1 MPPGLAFSWP
11 LISNA
16 SQLALAEQ
24 AAAHCS
30 RVAELPCKLMPIA
43 RASPSP
49 GWSAAFHRSAP
60 RSTESRQ
67 QPFPMTLVSGKE
79 SPRSESVAF
88 IAKPP
93 HLPFGEQMCEV

>member
-60 RSTESRQ
+60 RLTESRQ

-88 IAKPP
+88 ASIAHTPSYCG
-93 HLPFGEQMCEV
+93 L